1 MKQLCNLL
9 ILKAWEIMCNKK
21 IHPSIRK
28 RERIKENKREA
39 TTNNKE
45 KKALHCTHCEAD
57 GHDEENCW
65 RLHPELRLKK
75 FGGKGKKKTIATV
88 HEDLGSNSSDE
99 TKIATIGFQGKISL
113 HTGSR
118 SKNVSQDKDKIR
130 S

>member
-75 FGGKGKKKTIATV
+75 FGGKGKKTWVLTQVMRQRLQPLEFKVKSLSILV
-88 HEDLGSNSSDE
+88 QDLRM
-99 TKIATIGFQGKISL
+99 FL
-113 HTGSR
+113 
-118 SKNVSQDKDKIR
+118 KIR
-130 S
+130 IK